1 MERCERADDEDI
13 RLLECPASVDPQQ
26 RIPLLIWITAN
37 ADKGQLRP
45 YRVRPLQGNHETH
58 AEDRIDFGHELLSAQ
73 LEKVA
78 IGKRAEA
85 LQEHYLLIF

>member
-13 RLLECPASVDPQQ
+13 RLLECPASMDPQQ

-58 AEDRIDFGHELLSAQ
+58 AEDRIDFGHELRSAHN
-73 LEKVA
+73 L
-78 IGKRAEA
+78 KRWP
-85 LQEHYLLIF
+85 LGNVPKHYKSITS